1 MSDTL
6 DVINT
11 LKPHEDDVT
20 RSAFRLVELLT
31 GVYILAAVKIP
42 PSKILPC
49 FCGLF
54 CGHLSFIKVF

>member
-6 DVINT
+6 DVIST

-31 GVYILAAVKIP
+31 GVYILATGKIP
-42 PSKILPC
+42 PLPLK
-49 FCGLF
+49 FF
-54 CGHLSFIKVF
+54 PVFVDYFAVI